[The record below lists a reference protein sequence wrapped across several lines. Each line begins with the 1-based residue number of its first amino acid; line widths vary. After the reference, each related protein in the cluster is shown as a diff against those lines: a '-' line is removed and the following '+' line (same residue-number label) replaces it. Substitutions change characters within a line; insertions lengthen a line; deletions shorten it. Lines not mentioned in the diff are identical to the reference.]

1 MPLYAGF
8 YWTLFVGILVFLLF
22 VLVSIVLYQLG
33 GFAIRCCHTCTF
45 IATHGLG
52 EFLNDPYEFQ
62 GAADGASTPLVGP

>member
-8 YWTLFVGILVFLLF
+8 FWALLVGILVFLLF

-52 EFLNDPYEFQ
+52 EFLNDPYESQ
-62 GAADGASTPLVGP
+62 DVVSGATAPLVGP